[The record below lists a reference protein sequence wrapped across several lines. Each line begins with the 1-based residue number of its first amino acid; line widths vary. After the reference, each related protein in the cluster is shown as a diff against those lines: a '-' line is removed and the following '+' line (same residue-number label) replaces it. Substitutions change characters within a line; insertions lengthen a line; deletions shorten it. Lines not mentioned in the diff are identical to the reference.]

1 MSIQPTIASAERA
14 NAIHEKRSPEACN
27 VTSDTETIA
36 QSKVASRHAPWLL
49 ERLVAVLTYD
59 FCPSANRFLRWL
71 KHPIGFL
78 GIAGLVAATFAL
90 FLNSFA
96 WVAFGAIVVI
106 LTLGFAW
113 PWLGLRGLDARLSWE
128 EKRCSEGDQ
137 VKVRLRIRNR
147 CPWPVWGLSVKGGFR
162 QDAPSAAL
170 ARVAGLSKV
179 EFSWDFVPDE
189 RGVYPVAPPYIQTGF
204 PFGLWTSQCS
214 ISVEEEFLVWPKTVR
229 LNGLPDLTSSQS
241 SEEHLSDRKA
251 GDLGDIL
258 GTRSFRQG
266 DSLRRVH
273 WAQSARHQRLVVTE
287 RQSGVESRVCVR
299 IDASNESHL
308 GSGKDSTLNWTLRI
322 AASICQALN
331 DEHTHV
337 DCVIGD
343 DVICLSQT
351 GGLRRLMDCLA
362 RIPESGHTGGA
373 TAIRSRHYDGGEIVC
388 TTDRRRQEVAAGSRL
403 KRGPRE
409 VVIAAE
415 SAGDDSSATLSSM
428 GRPWLF
434 IPSTNAASTEFPL
447 QWQRACR
454 IA

>member
-1 MSIQPTIASAERA
+1 MNMQSNIAPVERA
-14 NAIHEKRSPEACN
+14 EAIHEKRSSDRYDVSSDIETRAHSN
-27 VTSDTETIA
+27 VA
-36 QSKVASRHAPWLL
+36 WRLVYFLL
-49 ERLVAVLTYD
+49 ERLVTVLTYD

-78 GIAGLVAATFAL
+78 SIAGLVSVTFAL

-96 WVAFGAIVVI
+96 WVGFGAVAVT
-106 LTLGFAW
+106 LTLGLAW
-113 PWLGLRGLDARLSWE
+113 PWIGLRGLDARLSWE
-128 EKRCSEGDQ
+128 DRRCSEGDH

-162 QDAPSAAL
+162 QDVPSAAL
-170 ARVAGLSKV
+170 ARVAALSEM
-179 EFSWDFVPDE
+179 EFSWEFVPEE
-189 RGVYPVAPPYIQTGF
+189 RGVYPVTDPYIQTGF
-204 PFGLWTSQCS
+204 PFGLWTSQCG
-214 ISVEEEFLVWPKTVR
+214 ISVEQELLVGPKTVR
-229 LNGLPDLTSSQS
+229 LNGLPDLTSGQP
-241 SEEHLSDRKA
+241 SEEHLSDRTA

-322 AASICQALN
+322 AASICQAIN

-351 GGLRRLMDCLA
+351 GGLRRLMDYLA
-362 RIPESGHTGGA
+362 RIPESGHSGGA
-373 TAIRSRHYDGGEIVC
+373 TAIRSQHYAGGEIVC
-388 TTDRRRQEVAAGSRL
+388 TTDRRRQEVAAGRRL
-403 KRGPRE
+403 KRCPRE
-409 VVIAAE
+409 VVIASE
-415 SAGDDSSATLSSM
+415 NAGDDAPSSRSSM
-428 GRPWLF
+428 RSPWLF
-434 IPSTNAASTEFPL
+434 IPSTNAASTEFPR